1 MVNHRGRAKN
11 QHQRLNNIA
20 KTATPITI
28 PMSGNMGT
36 PMTVG
41 TRVHPLKRGKA

>member
-20 KTATPITI
+20 KTAIPINI
-28 PMSGNMGT
+28 PMSGSVGT